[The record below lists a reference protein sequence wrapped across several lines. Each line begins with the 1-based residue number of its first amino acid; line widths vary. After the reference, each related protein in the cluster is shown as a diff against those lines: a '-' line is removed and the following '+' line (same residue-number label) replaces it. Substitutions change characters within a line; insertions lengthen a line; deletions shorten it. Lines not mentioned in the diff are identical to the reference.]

1 MAKLIRI
8 LLLLKAFLILL
19 LPSCHPKLK
28 PTIIAVLDLEHT
40 DLPTLSWERGLEILP
55 GAQVAIEHLNHY
67 YNVSQHKFELE
78 VINSKK
84 CSAENY
90 NEDLVIDFL
99 NLTQHRTSSQFALI
113 GLFCSNAEQLL
124 LNIAEQI
131 GINPI
136 VLSSS
141 VSITSDSQVSNN
153 HRVLPSADDFIDTFS
168 SLILHLKCDRIVVIT
183 QPTDSYFFQV
193 AETLY
198 NRATSSNAYK
208 VVPIIQL
215 HASMTAKSALQE
227 LQRFS
232 SNIIFLSANID
243 KSIDILCTAKKMGF
257 T

>member
-99 NLTQHRTSSQFALI
+99 NLTQHRTSSQF
-113 GLFCSNAEQLL
+113 N
-124 LNIAEQI
+124 
-131 GINPI
+131 
-136 VLSSS
+136 
-141 VSITSDSQVSNN
+141 
-153 HRVLPSADDFIDTFS
+153 
-168 SLILHLKCDRIVVIT
+168 LH
-183 QPTDSYFFQV
+183 
-193 AETLY
+193 
-198 NRATSSNAYK
+198 
-208 VVPIIQL
+208 
-215 HASMTAKSALQE
+215 
-227 LQRFS
+227 
-232 SNIIFLSANID
+232 
-243 KSIDILCTAKKMGF
+243 
-257 T
+257 